1 MNIHFRQ
8 KTVQIQAA
16 LLYLETYGFLPKF
29 TPEMVL
35 DLPLS
40 AKNCTI
46 PDTGV
51 LPGILQL
58 FAEFLR
64 APANFRVRFG
74 KKL

>member
-35 DLPLS
+35 DLPFS

-64 APANFRVRFG
+64 APANSWVGFG
-74 KKL
+74 KKM